1 MDSTSMS
8 TQPTTPRH
16 DSEREVLEKSE
27 RAASVDQPGSYKEK
41 ETDEKIVS
49 IPPVGKDQKPIR
61 GLDPV

>member
-8 TQPTTPRH
+8 TQPATPRN
-16 DSEREVLEKSE
+16 DDEREALEKSE
-27 RAASVDQPGSYKEK
+27 RAASVDNPESFKEK

-61 GLDPV
+61 GLDPA